1 MKSLKKDLRKRL
13 MQGLGAAGLMLALG
27 GSLHAQEPVAGEDA
41 SAAGQS
47 KPGDKSA
54 DKASDKADKA
64 SDKADKTGDKKAKPP
79 TAEEISKKS
88 SELQEQMSQ
97 DLVHVGRLQQKARKD
112 KDVIKLNC
120 VNDKLVQMKAMMNLA
135 DDKRTQITD
144 ALTLGN
150 GRAPEHFTD
159 YTRSSSDIK
168 KLREEADVCVG
179 VGPDYLGDSK
189 LNVSNPG
196 IPDDPT
202 ASSSFDDGVEP
213 PAYASPFS

>member
-1 MKSLKKDLRKRL
+1 MKSLQKYLAKRL
-13 MQGLGAAGLMLALG
+13 LPVVGAVGLVLGLS
-27 GSLHAQEPVAGEDA
+27 GSLRAEE
-41 SAAGQS
+41 S
-47 KPGDKSA
+47 KGDKSA
-54 DKASDKADKA
+54 PAADKDAKADAKADKDA
-64 SDKADKTGDKKAKPP
+64 KAEKVKPLSAEEMAKKAN
-79 TAEEISKKS
+79 
-88 SELQEQMSQ
+88 ELQEQMSQ
-97 DLVHVGRLQQKARKD
+97 DLVHVTRLQAKARKD

-135 DDKRTQITD
+135 DDKRTEITD

-159 YTRSSSDIK
+159 YTRSASDLK

-189 LNVSNPG
+189 LNIANPG

-202 ASSSFDDGVEP
+202 ASSAFDEGVEA